1 MCGFVG
7 IVDSSKKINIKM
19 GHDALKSLEHR
30 GPDAQG
36 SWNDGHH
43 MSIWDIIV

>member
-7 IVDSSKKINIKM
+7 IVDSSEKINIKK
-19 GHDALKSLEHR
+19 GKDALKSLEHR

-36 SWNDGHH
+36 EL
-43 MSIWDIIV
+43 V

>member
-7 IVDSSKKINIKM
+7 IVDFSKKINMKK
-19 GHDALKSLEHR
+19 GQDALKSLEHR

-36 SWNDGHH
+36 SWSDDYHIYLVH
-43 MSIWDIIV
+43 